1 MHTRIL
7 TPSVIAIFL
16 IGIGLRLW
24 VLTSPLGTM
33 SADEAYTGLQASAI
47 LDGRLPVV
55 IDGMTYTAVA
65 ESYLFAPLV
74 AVVGVQVVT
83 LKWLSAPGWL
93 LAAATLAWVTSRLGT
108 RRGGMMAA
116 AMVWL
121 APGAMLVLSTRAY
134 VGYSTG
140 LLAATATLA
149 ATYAVVARAG
159 HGPPDIRLSAL
170 TGFIGGL
177 ACYLHPM
184 FATVAVPMLGVAS
197 VIHRR
202 HLRRWWLPA
211 TAGALL
217 ANSAFIAWNA
227 TNGWPSL
234 SQPAEASDTWWERL
248 ERFATGLVPRA
259 LGLRTGSGDW
269 ILGAPA
275 TLALYLVVVLIV
287 VHGAR
292 IAWRRDPRAGAVLIA
307 PLVASWPLMAL
318 LTNLAFIA
326 DGRYGIITFP
336 FVIAA
341 LAIGVDDVLTRAR
354 RPAAGLAMV
363 LTIWVGVFTL
373 PWLGAESG
381 SDLGDPNDHVQR
393 VVDVLDAA
401 GVRYVE
407 GTYWWVLPIEVISDR
422 RIQAATA
429 GHPDVVLLPRTQAL
443 VEAASDEEVA
453 YVFSPDA
460 FAPELLRLPE
470 DRYRLRRVAGAV
482 VLVPLDSAIAP

>member
-1 MHTRIL
+1 MTSPEIWSWHRSALVRCAPVRTRIL

-140 LLAATATLA
+140 LLAVTATLA
-149 ATYAVVARAG
+149 ATHAVVVRAG

-170 TGFIGGL
+170 SGFTGGL

-227 TNGWPSL
+227 RNGWPSL

-248 ERFATGLVPRA
+248 ERFATGLVPRT

-275 TLALYLVVVLIV
+275 TLALYLVVVLV
-287 VHGAR
+287 VIHGAR
-292 IAWRRDPRAGAVLIA
+292 IAWRRDHRAGAVLIA

-318 LTNLAFIA
+318 LTNLAFVA
-326 DGRYGIITFP
+326 DGRSDGY
-336 FVIAA
+336 AELHMNA
-341 LAIGVDDVLTRAR
+341 WDCL
-354 RPAAGLAMV
+354 AGL
-363 LTIWVGVFTL
+363 L
-373 PWLGAESG
+373 
-381 SDLGDPNDHVQR
+381 
-393 VVDVLDAA
+393 
-401 GVRYVE
+401 
-407 GTYWWVLPIEVISDR
+407 
-422 RIQAATA
+422 
-429 GHPDVVLLPRTQAL
+429 L
-443 VEAASDEEVA
+443 VEEAGGRVSA
-453 YVFSPDA
+453 
-460 FAPELLRLPE
+460 LPE
-470 DRYRLRRVAGAV
+470 DGLGRGGAV
-482 VLVPLDSAIAP
+482 LAVVPALATETSAATGIPLAPLSNAQDRARMIA